1 MTTWW
6 SSLRM
11 HWRPMC
17 VLSRHMP
24 SCASATLSGSNVLA
38 FSTAAAQKSTA
49 SYEPAAMLAS
59 VPNFFL
65 KRAL

>member
-24 SCASATLSGSNVLA
+24 SWASATLSESKLFT
-38 FSTAAAQKSTA
+38 FSTAAAQNRTA
-49 SYEPAAMLAS
+49 S
-59 VPNFFL
+59 
-65 KRAL
+65 